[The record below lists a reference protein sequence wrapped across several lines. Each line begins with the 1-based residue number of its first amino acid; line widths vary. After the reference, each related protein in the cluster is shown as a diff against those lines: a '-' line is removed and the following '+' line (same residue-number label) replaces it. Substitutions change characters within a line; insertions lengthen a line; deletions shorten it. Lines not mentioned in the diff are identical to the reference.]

1 MRRRGRGVPDPADLD
16 ALIDE
21 ITVDAGNDSEMYW
34 AFRQALEDNVAVP
47 ADAFVIG
54 EPVTL
59 IEFEFDGND
68 RRGLTARCRRSGGQ
82 EHVVGA
88 SEVVLPPNAAGV
100 QYLAAYRKW
109 IGLEPYPLEAG
120 TAPPRTRPHKAKPS
134 DLASASLVELVALSV
149 KERAVRCRL
158 VGSDRVVT
166 LRASGFW
173 NVVPGEIVAVAPRK
187 QWNYAGHPY
196 LSGEIESARLD
207 VEALGLVPLG
217 LEDGGPW
224 DPSEEY
230 WGEEDE
236 PIEEWARAI
245 IAKGARQAWEM
256 EQVLPGED
264 PDDPDNDPIL
274 ESNELRE
281 SGDVAGARR
290 LLMDACQADLR
301 CLDAH
306 AHLGNMVFVREPEL
320 AVRHYEVGLRI
331 GELSLGEDFNGV
343 LPWDLHDNRPFL
355 RCMSGFG
362 LSLWRL
368 GHFDEADRVFSRMLW
383 LNPGDNQGVRFLID
397 DVRARRA
404 WTEDGRRR

>member
-1 MRRRGRGVPDPADLD
+1 MRRRGRGVPGPADLD

-21 ITVDAGNDSEMYW
+21 ITVDAGNDSEIYW

-59 IEFEFDGND
+59 VEFAFDGNE
-68 RRGLTARCRRSGGQ
+68 RRGLAARCRRSGGQ

-88 SEVVLPPNAAGV
+88 SEVVLPPNAPGV

-109 IGLEPYPLEAG
+109 MGLEPYPLDPA

-134 DLASASLVELVALSV
+134 DLAS
-149 KERAVRCRL
+149 
-158 VGSDRVVT
+158 
-166 LRASGFW
+166 RASGFW

-196 LSGEIESARLD
+196 LSGEIESTRLD

-217 LEDGGPW
+217 LEDCGPW
-224 DPSEEY
+224 DPREEY

-236 PIEEWARAI
+236 PIEDWARPI
-245 IAKGARQAWEM
+245 IANGPRQAWEM

-264 PDDPDNDPIL
+264 PGNPDIDPII
-274 ESNELRE
+274 ESNELKD
-281 SGDVAGARR
+281 SGDIAGARR
-290 LLMDACQADLR
+290 LLMEACQADLR

-306 AHLGNMVFVREPEL
+306 AHLGNMVFDRDPEL

-331 GELSLGEDFNGV
+331 GELSLGEDFDGL
-343 LPWDLHDNRPFL
+343 LPWGLHDNRPFL

-368 GHFDEADRVFSRMLW
+368 GGAESVDGGRAAQVSARE
-383 LNPGDNQGVRFLID
+383 PGDAKLVA
-397 DVRARRA
+397 RAR
-404 WTEDGRRR
+404 